1 MNSPNQSVQPSSAAY
16 AGPEQPLVSSMFE
29 RTPLLGL
36 GLSVAVATIFLG
48 KFLFGGGGGG
58 GKKLAFPLVK
68 KDGDGYN
75 FLSDALKMVEKGRSQ
90 HPGMPFFIEGEN
102 GPLAIIPPNMI
113 DDIRSHE
120 DLSFHLTVREDFHD
134 GMPGFEAFTITSRGG
149 GVLQTVI
156 SKQLTKYVGVILNN
170 LSDEAAYALHKNF
183 GDDTEWREHPIK
195 PIILDTISRVAS
207 RIFLGE
213 DLCRNE
219 EWLELSKGYTIAAF
233 MAARDLRQRPFH
245 LRRLM
250 QWFEPSCKTLR
261 RYRDSSRAL
270 ILPIVDKRRALR
282 RECIAQGKAPPVFND
297 CIDWFEE
304 EAAGRD
310 YDAGMIQ
317 QAIAATGNHT
327 SSDFTTKF
335 VLILA
340 EHPEVQQEIREEIV
354 RVLGAEG
361 LTKAALAN
369 LKLLDSAMKETQRLQ
384 PLTTSPMARMATKDI
399 HLANGVCI
407 PKGTPLVIDGSWRLS
422 PDVYENPLEFDAH
435 RFLKWRGTDR
445 ENMAHFVSTA
455 ASHTG
460 FGHGIYACPGRF
472 FATNE
477 LKVILCQLILKYDW
491 KLAEGSTAEPLVFG
505 FNLDASWDAKIMVR
519 RRKVVE
525 LDIDALSA

>member
-1 MNSPNQSVQPSSAAY
+1 MSSPNQSIQPSSTAH
-16 AGPEQPLVSSMFE
+16 AGSEPLVNTMFE
-29 RTPLLGL
+29 KTPLLGL
-36 GLSVAVATIFLG
+36 GLSIAIGTIFLG
-48 KFLFGGGGGG
+48 KFLFGSSGS
-58 GKKLAFPLVK
+58 KKLAFPLVK

-75 FLSDALKMVEKGRSQ
+75 FLGDALKMVEKGRNE

-149 GVLQTVI
+149 GVLQSVI

-183 GDDTEWREHPIK
+183 GDDTEWREHTIK

-245 LRRLM
+245 LRRLI

-261 RYRDSSRAL
+261 KYRDSSRAL
-270 ILPIVDKRRALR
+270 ILPIVEKRRALR
-282 RECIAQGKAPPVFND
+282 RECIAQGKPLPVFND

-304 EAAGRD
+304 EAAGRP

-340 EHPEVQQEIREEIV
+340 QHPDVVQEIREEIV
-354 RVLGAEG
+354 KVLGAEG

-407 PKGTPLVIDGSWRLS
+407 PKGTPLVIDGSWRVS
-422 PDVYENPLEFDAH
+422 PEIYENPLEFDAH
-435 RFLKWRGTDR
+435 RFVKWRGTDR

-477 LKVILCQLILKYDW
+477 LKIVLCQLIMKYDW

>member
-1 MNSPNQSVQPSSAAY
+1 M
-16 AGPEQPLVSSMFE
+16 
-29 RTPLLGL
+29 
-36 GLSVAVATIFLG
+36 
-48 KFLFGGGGGG
+48 
-58 GKKLAFPLVK
+58 
-68 KDGDGYN
+68 
-75 FLSDALKMVEKGRSQ
+75 
-90 HPGMPFFIEGEN
+90 
-102 GPLAIIPPNMI
+102 
-113 DDIRSHE
+113 
-120 DLSFHLTVREDFHD
+120 
-134 GMPGFEAFTITSRGG
+134 
-149 GVLQTVI
+149 
-156 SKQLTKYVGVILNN
+156 
-170 LSDEAAYALHKNF
+170 
-183 GDDTEWREHPIK
+183 
-195 PIILDTISRVAS
+195 AS

-282 RECIAQGKAPPVFND
+282 RECIAQGRPLPAFND

-384 PLTTSPMARMATKDI
+384 PLTT
-399 HLANGVCI
+399 C
-407 PKGTPLVIDGSWRLS
+407 
-422 PDVYENPLEFDAH
+422 EFGA
-435 RFLKWRGTDR
+435 
-445 ENMAHFVSTA
+445 
-455 ASHTG
+455 
-460 FGHGIYACPGRF
+460 
-472 FATNE
+472 FA
-477 LKVILCQLILKYDW
+477 L
-491 KLAEGSTAEPLVFG
+491 
-505 FNLDASWDAKIMVR
+505 
-519 RRKVVE
+519 
-525 LDIDALSA
+525 